1 MIMINKNNII
11 YKAHKIIKETISA
24 YKKVFLWKLQGKPI
38 PPPHV
43 VKQEAVKDYARRF
56 NVRILIETGTFMGE
70 MIDAV
75 LNTFSE
81 IVSIEF
87 DPALALRAQKKFSKH
102 SHVRILQGD
111 SGKVLPEIM
120 ARINNPCLFWLD
132 AHYSG
137 GVTAK
142 SDLETPI
149 VRELSV
155 LLEHPC
161 LDHVILIDDAREF
174 TGQNNYPL
182 LEEVRNLIAAKR
194 PDWIM
199 QVKDD
204 IIRIHKAVF

>member
-1 MIMINKNNII
+1 MISNKNIL
-11 YKAHKIIKETISA
+11 YQVHKKIKEAISA
-24 YKKVFLWKLQGKPI
+24 RKKVLLWKIKGRPI

-75 LNTFSE
+75 LNTFDE
-81 IVSIEF
+81 IISIEF
-87 DPALALRAQKKFSKH
+87 DSALALRAQKKFSAH
-102 SHVRILQGD
+102 SHVRIIQGD
-111 SGKVLPEIM
+111 SGKVLPEIV
-120 ARINNPCLFWLD
+120 AGINKPCLFWLD

-142 SDLETPI
+142 SDLETPV

-161 LDHVILIDDAREF
+161 PDHVIFIDDAREF

-182 LEEVRNLIAAKR
+182 LDEVRNLIAAKR
-194 PDWIM
+194 PELVM
-199 QVKDD
+199 QVRDD
-204 IIRIHKAVF
+204 IIRIHRAVF